1 MSMGARFCPDK
12 TFNPRKLLICIKSKA
27 TMKITKL
34 VCTPLLVPNK
44 VPYHWAHGVIM
55 GATVILVEVQTDE
68 GISGYG
74 ECIGTPSAEA
84 ICCYLKLAEKMIV
97 GHDPFENA
105 RLLREIYHRF
115 FQAHG
120 NCSAPRYAGMLLAG
134 LEMALWDVM
143 GKSTD
148 KAVHELLGGALHDK
162 ISYFGFVQG
171 ETPDELAAH
180 ARILCDEGC
189 EVIYAKVGRGDKLD
203 YEIVKSIRDAIGNE
217 KRLRIDPNEHWD
229 PQTAVRMIAKLSQF
243 DIDFVEQPSHCESIS
258 ALAQIHAGSP
268 VSISADQAV
277 FTPFDTY
284 DVCREKAA
292 DIIVLGLHETGGISR
307 FRQCAG
313 IAEAAG
319 LNICI
324 HGLHETGITTCAMIQ
339 AASTIPNIDD
349 GNQYMNHL
357 LAWDIID
364 SPNLELQKGKLPI
377 VSGPGLGFSLNVD
390 AVEAAKQAF
399 LESDQS

>member
-1 MSMGARFCPDK
+1 
-12 TFNPRKLLICIKSKA
+12 
-27 TMKITKL
+27 MKITKL

-143 GKSTD
+143 GKSSD

-377 VSGPGLGFSLNVD
+377 VSGPGLGFSLNID